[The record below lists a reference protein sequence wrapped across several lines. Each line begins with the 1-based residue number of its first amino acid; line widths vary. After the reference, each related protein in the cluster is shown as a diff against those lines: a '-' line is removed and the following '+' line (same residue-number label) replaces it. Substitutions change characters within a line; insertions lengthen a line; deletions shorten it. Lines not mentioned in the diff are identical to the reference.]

1 MITASY
7 DLEFSDLHA
16 FVVLAGEL
24 HFRKASERL
33 FLSQPALSKKI
44 QRLEEKLKGALFV
57 RSRRRVALTDAG
69 KSFLP
74 KATKL
79 LQDAEDALRETE
91 AVVAGRT
98 GTLRIGF
105 GIASL
110 PEILPRTIL
119 RFRKLYPDVELQMRE
134 MPSPAQVS
142 SLIEGGLDAGIL
154 RMPLTDRKL
163 QCVPLFSEHL
173 VLATPSDL
181 PFRRKSAMK
190 DLRDSGFIFVSRE
203 VLQDFSRSRAQPLS
217 SHTVHST
224 SGSGS
229 ERNLDHSPLGTR
241 WPGSLFGP
249 EVSPATQ
256 SAGSA
261 VSRIG
266 LERAIVAH
274 RDRVESELGET
285 RVDLA
290 CSQSCTGRC
299 RRAGGVTR
307 STLMYLG
314 CFWLL
319 FVQVFLRN
327 IILGHFVGVHF
338 PLLFVIAFFNSCHGT
353 SLSDVPFFN

>member
-181 PFRRKSAMK
+181 PFRRKRGMK

-203 VLQDFSRSRAQPLS
+203 VSRTFHDRVLGLCLRTRFTPRVVQEANEILTILHLVRAGLGVSLVPRSAQRLKVPGVRFHELGWKEPL
-217 SHTVHST
+217 
-224 SGSGS
+224 
-229 ERNLDHSPLGTR
+229 
-241 WPGSLFGP
+241 W
-249 EVSPATQ
+249 
-256 SAGSA
+256 
-261 VSRIG
+261 RIG
-266 LERAIVAH
+266 IAWNRNSEKLVLISHVVKVVQGVVAEQE
-274 RDRVESELGET
+274 V
-285 RVDLA
+285 
-290 CSQSCTGRC
+290 
-299 RRAGGVTR
+299 
-307 STLMYLG
+307 
-314 CFWLL
+314 
-319 FVQVFLRN
+319 
-327 IILGHFVGVHF
+327 
-338 PLLFVIAFFNSCHGT
+338 
-353 SLSDVPFFN
+353 